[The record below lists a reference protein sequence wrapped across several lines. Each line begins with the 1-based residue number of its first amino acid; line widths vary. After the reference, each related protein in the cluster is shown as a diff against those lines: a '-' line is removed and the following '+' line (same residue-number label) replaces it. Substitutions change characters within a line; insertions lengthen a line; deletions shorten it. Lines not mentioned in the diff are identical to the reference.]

1 MKIIQQFL
9 LYILS
14 AHKKRQQSSL
24 SVHEN
29 NQKRFILELD
39 DISANIVALKSF
51 LISEI
56 YDLRQELNQPIKSV
70 NKQEDYTELKIQMRY
85 IQREN
90 QFLRKKMKTKEEE
103 LKKC

>member
-1 MKIIQQFL
+1 M
-9 LYILS
+9 
-14 AHKKRQQSSL
+14 
-24 SVHEN
+24 
-29 NQKRFILELD
+29 LELD

-70 NKQEDYTELKIQMRY
+70 NKQEDYPELKIQLRY

-90 QFLRKKMKTKEEE
+90 QILRKKIKTKEEE
-103 LKKC
+103 

>member
-14 AHKKRQQSSL
+14 AHKKHQQSSL

-103 LKKC
+103 

>member
-1 MKIIQQFL
+1 M

-14 AHKKRQQSSL
+14 AHKKHQQSSL

-70 NKQEDYTELKIQMRY
+70 NKQEDYTELKIQM
-85 IQREN
+85 
-90 QFLRKKMKTKEEE
+90 
-103 LKKC
+103 